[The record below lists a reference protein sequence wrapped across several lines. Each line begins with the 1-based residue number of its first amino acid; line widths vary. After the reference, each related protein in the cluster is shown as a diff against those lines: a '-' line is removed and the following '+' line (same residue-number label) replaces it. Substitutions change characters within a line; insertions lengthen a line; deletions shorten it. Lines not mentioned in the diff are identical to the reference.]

1 MPSDYAI
8 DPAAGVVYINGSGVL
23 TDADLLEQRVR
34 LRSDPAFKPGYC
46 LLVDFTHVTAVQLS
60 AETVRFLAHER
71 ITAPGVRRAI
81 VLPMAAESDSSP
93 QAHPYGLS
101 RMFQLSAEYTGENVE
116 VFTDLAESRRWLGID
131 QPRPE

>member
-1 MPSDYAI
+1 MPSDYSI
-8 DPAAGVVYINGSGVL
+8 DREARVVYINGTGVL

-34 LRSDPAFKPGYC
+34 LRSDPDFDPSFC
-46 LLVDFTHVTAVQLS
+46 LLVDFTGVSAVQLS

-71 ITAPGVRRAI
+71 ITGPGVRRAI
-81 VLPMAAESDSSP
+81 VLPRETAGESSP

-131 QPRPE
+131 PPAPG

>member
-1 MPSDYAI
+1 MPSDYSI
-8 DPAAGVVYINGSGVL
+8 DPAAGVVYIIGSGVL
-23 TDADLLEQRVR
+23 TDADLLDQRVR
-34 LRSDPAFKPGYC
+34 LRSDPAFQPAYC
-46 LLVDFTHVTAVQLS
+46 LLVDFTRVTTAQLS

-81 VLPMAAESDSSP
+81 VLPTAAESDPAP

-116 VFTDLAESRRWLGID
+116 VFTDLAEGRRWLGID
-131 QPRPE
+131 RPAPE

>member
-1 MPSDYAI
+1 MPSDYSI
-8 DPAAGVVYINGSGVL
+8 DPDAGVVYINGSGVL

-34 LRSDPAFKPGYC
+34 LRSDPAFKPDFC
-46 LLVDFTHVTAVQLS
+46 LLVDFTRVTSVQLS
-60 AETVRFLAHER
+60 ADTVRFLAHER

-81 VLPMAAESDSSP
+81 VLPTETPSDASP

-131 QPRPE
+131 PPVPE